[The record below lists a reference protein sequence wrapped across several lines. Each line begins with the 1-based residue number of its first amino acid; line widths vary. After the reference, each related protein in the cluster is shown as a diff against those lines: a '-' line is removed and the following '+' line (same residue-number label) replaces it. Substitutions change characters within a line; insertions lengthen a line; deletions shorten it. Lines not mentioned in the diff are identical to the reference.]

1 MHLGSLPAADR
12 RAVRSTYR
20 SLRLG
25 VVVLLTMLVT
35 AVAVQVTRTGC
46 VLDSLSAYYWTGAH
60 DVVVAALCAV
70 GALLVAYTGTHDV
83 EDALLD
89 VAGFLAVVVALT
101 PTEPTTGCPGGYV
114 TDVPTTL
121 ADARTGLVALSVAGV
136 LATAT
141 RTVVALRSGGTP
153 AAVVMRLV
161 GAGVVLV
168 TAAGALLAP
177 ALTVARAHDTA
188 AVLLFAAVIGVV
200 VLRGFDARTRSH
212 RWAVAYAALGA
223 AMLMTLVTVVVL
235 RAGLATW
242 HHAVLVT
249 EAALVTLFAA
259 SWLLQT
265 VELWGE
271 GDDDQ
276 AAAAPSGTTAAG
288 H

>member
-1 MHLGSLPAADR
+1 MHLGSLPAAER

-25 VVVLLTMLVT
+25 VAVLLTMLVT

-70 GALLVAYTGTHDV
+70 GAL
-83 EDALLD
+83 
-89 VAGFLAVVVALT
+89 
-101 PTEPTTGCPGGYV
+101 
-114 TDVPTTL
+114 
-121 ADARTGLVALSVAGV
+121 
-136 LATAT
+136 
-141 RTVVALRSGGTP
+141 
-153 AAVVMRLV
+153 
-161 GAGVVLV
+161 
-168 TAAGALLAP
+168 
-177 ALTVARAHDTA
+177 RAE
-188 AVLLFAAVIGVV
+188 LE
-200 VLRGFDARTRSH
+200 
-212 RWAVAYAALGA
+212 
-223 AMLMTLVTVVVL
+223 
-235 RAGLATW
+235 TW

-276 AAAAPSGTTAAG
+276 AAAAP
-288 H
+288 